1 MRRAAARCAAAGLG
15 AARLPPLLGAPAGRA
30 VRHARQVARTAGD
43 KQQQPR
49 QQGQDGAAAQAA
61 SGSGAPN
68 PQAAEERSPIAA
80 AAAATV
86 ICGAPPP
93 TPTAGP
99 DPRSGEDPAEGP
111 GAAGDMGHTW
121 RIAAGLVAAVM
132 LLAMFSPARPQIVYH
147 RTVATTYPP
156 PQPHAAY
163 PPSGA
168 PPQYSGAPQQPPA
181 QYPQYGAGTLPPGS
195 AETSWSMPELK

>member
-61 SGSGAPN
+61 S
-68 PQAAEERSPIAA
+68 
-80 AAAATV
+80 
-86 ICGAPPP
+86 GAPPP